1 MKWIIA
7 ILLLCA
13 SVRAGRFFDGASS
26 QLGVA
31 TITPISPP
39 ITIAVWQQP
48 WAFSNMVSVS
58 IGSTTN
64 NVERL
69 QLSVI
74 ATPELQASSIN
85 TAGVGNSALVSWSY
99 PLQTN
104 WIHQAGVF
112 ASSTLRV
119 LYTNG
124 VAAATN
130 TTSTVT
136 DGLDRV
142 AIAARLS
149 TSWGLYYWGRLAEV
163 AVWSTA
169 LSAIEMQTLAGGA
182 APFLVGPSSLV
193 FYAPLTGRETATEWN
208 LVGSAVSLTNG
219 PTTSIF
225 HPRIYYP

>member
-1 MKWIIA
+1 MKWVIA

-13 SVRAGRFFDGASS
+13 SVRASRFFYEASS

-31 TITPISPP
+31 TISPISPP

-48 WAFSNMVSVS
+48 WAVSNMVSVS

-69 QLSVI
+69 QISVI
-74 ATPELQASSIN
+74 ATPELHASSIN
-85 TAGVGNSALVSWSY
+85 TAGVGNSAFVSWSY

-163 AVWSTA
+163 AVWSTDLNA
-169 LSAIEMQTLAGGA
+169 DEIRALAGGA
-182 APFLVGPSSLV
+182 APFMVRPASLV

-208 LVGSAVSLTNG
+208 LDGAQVSLTNA
-219 PTTSIF
+219 PSASVL